1 MQLTKRDREERAQLI
16 QKWLSEMVPRTEIL
30 KRIKATGVDK
40 STACRA
46 LATAEKDLVSV
57 LSQTERS
64 VMLAQMV
71 EVLMKATNMALE
83 SSNPGAV
90 GSCVGQLAKILQITD
105 K

>member
-30 KRIKATGVDK
+30 KRIKATGVDS
-40 STACRA
+40 STASRA
-46 LATAEKDLVSV
+46 LAAAEKDLVSV

-71 EVLMKATNMALE
+71 EVLMSATHMALE
-83 SSNPGAV
+83 QKNPGAV
-90 GSCVGQLAKILQITD
+90 GSCVGQLAKLLQITD
-105 K
+105 